1 MTPHARRLVLEIESL
16 ARQLTAGDD
25 VVPATTSQK
34 VALTAV
40 ADSGPLRLGA
50 LAERMGTTD
59 ATASRTVD
67 GLVGLGLVER
77 VEDTGDRRAVRIA
90 VTPAGRKLVDR
101 RRAELAKAFERG
113 LRDLPPDDR
122 DRLIALLEQLNAGLR
137 AP

>member
-77 VEDTGDRRAVRIA
+77 VEDAGDRRAVRIA